1 MRLRA
6 AIIGLG
12 RMGCRHIEVAKK
24 LGIDVVGVVEASETT
39 SRDALARYKLPGR
52 IRFESSAEM
61 FAKAQ
66 PEIVVVATTAPS
78 HCAFVC
84 EAADAGVPHI
94 LCEKPMA
101 VSAAEAER
109 MIAACAARG
118 ARLAVNHQMRFMAQY
133 IEAKRLSETPDF
145 GGLVSVLVCGSN
157 FGLSMNGSHYFEAFR
172 FIAGEDIDQ
181 VTAWFDEQTLPNPR
195 GTQFADRAGRILGT
209 SARGRAMYMDFA
221 SNAGHGLQAVYICRF
236 GQIVVDELSGHV
248 RTICREPQYR
258 DLPTTRYGMP
268 ATESVLRVEPADV
281 VGPAAAVW
289 QALIEGTGYPDG
301 AAGMHAMLCLLAAH
315 TSDEAGH
322 AAVRLSDPRIDRE
335 RRFPWA

>member
-1 MRLRA
+1 MRA

-12 RMGCRHIEVAKK
+12 RMGRRHIEVAQR
-24 LGIDVVGVVEASETT
+24 LGIEVIGVVDASETAA
-39 SRDALARYKLPGR
+39 RDALARYELPGR
-52 IRFESSAEM
+52 IGFRSSAEL
-61 FAKAQ
+61 FAKAR
-66 PEIVVVATTAPS
+66 PEIAVVATTAPS
-78 HCAFVC
+78 HCALVC
-84 EAADAGVPHI
+84 EAAEAGVPYI
-94 LCEKPMA
+94 LCEKPLA

-109 MIAACAARG
+109 MVAACRAHG

-133 IEAKRLSETPDF
+133 IEAKRLSETPGL

-157 FGLSMNGSHYFEAFR
+157 FGISMNGSHYFEAFR

-181 VTAWFDEQTLPNPR
+181 VSAWFDEEILPNPR
-195 GTQFADRAGRILGT
+195 GTQFADRAGRIFGT
-209 SARGRAMYMDFA
+209 SAGGRAMYMDFA

-268 ATESVLRVEPADV
+268 ATESVSRIEPADV
-281 VGPAAAVW
+281 VGPTAAVW
-289 QALIEGTGYPDG
+289 QALIDGTGYPDG
-301 AAGMHAMLCLLAAH
+301 AAGMHALLCLLAAH
-315 TSDEAGH
+315 ASDEAGH
-322 AAVRLSDPRIDRE
+322 AAVRLSDPRIDHE